1 MIWSRWTNGPESRH
15 ASNVFVSVTRFQTS
29 RILDL
34 PGIAIAGI
42 ALKRRWQE
50 LPGAIGTWLWVDIAS
65 RSSGSVSV
73 WRAESDMRSFVRWK
87 PHVEIVKRYRAAGVM
102 TSTAWVA
109 PRLDRS
115 AGRQEAAQWLARAAS
130 SHP

>member
-1 MIWSRWTNGPESRH
+1 MIWSRWTNGPESRD
-15 ASNVFVSVTRFQTS
+15 ANNVFVSVTRFRAS

-42 ALKRRWQE
+42 GLKRRWQE
-50 LPGAIGTWLWVDIAS
+50 LPGAIGTWLWVDVAG

-109 PRLDRS
+109 PRLDRR
-115 AGRQEAAQWLARAAS
+115 AVRQEASQWLAREAS
-130 SHP
+130 GRP

>member
-1 MIWSRWTNGPESRH
+1 MIWSRWTNGQESRD
-15 ASNVFVSVTRFQTS
+15 ASNVFVSVTRFEAS

-34 PGIAIAGI
+34 PGIAITGI

-102 TSTAWVA
+102 TSTTWIA
-109 PRLDRS
+109 PRLDRR
-115 AGRQEAAQWLARAAS
+115 AVRHEAARWLARAS
-130 SHP
+130 SSRS

>member
-1 MIWSRWTNGPESRH
+1 MIWSRWTNGPESGD
-15 ASNVFVSVTRFQTS
+15 ASNVFVSVTRFEAS
-29 RILDL
+29 RILYL
-34 PGIAIAGI
+34 PGIALAGI
-42 ALKRRWQE
+42 RLKRRWQD

-109 PRLDRS
+109 PRLDRR
-115 AGRQEAAQWLARAAS
+115 AVRHEAAQWLGRAAS
-130 SHP
+130 TRP

>member
-1 MIWSRWTNGPESRH
+1 MIWSRWTNGPESRD
-15 ASNVFVSVTRFQTS
+15 ANNVFVSVTRFRAS
-29 RILDL
+29 RILDR
-34 PGIAIAGI
+34 PGSAIAGI
-42 ALKRRWQE
+42 GLKRRWQE
-50 LPGAIGTWLWVDIAS
+50 LPGAIGMWLWVDVAG

-109 PRLDRS
+109 PRLDRR
-115 AGRQEAAQWLARAAS
+115 AVRQEASQWLAREAS
-130 SHP
+130 GRP